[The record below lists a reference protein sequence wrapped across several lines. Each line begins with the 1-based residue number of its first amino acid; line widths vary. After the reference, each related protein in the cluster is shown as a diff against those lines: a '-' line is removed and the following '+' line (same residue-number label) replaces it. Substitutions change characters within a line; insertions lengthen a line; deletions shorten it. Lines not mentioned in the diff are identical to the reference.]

1 MDYQP
6 QPIDTSK
13 IELGPELVELTEY
26 LARNTHEVWARGR
39 IIEGWRYGPR
49 RDDANRLHP
58 GLVPYSELTE
68 GEKQFDR
75 DTALETLKVILAS
88 GYRIEPPAIIP
99 AGAAPAAEP
108 DARSLGLVQL
118 LDLWQSWARETRDG
132 RPRAPRAYAALGERA
147 LELGENLLA
156 YD

>member
-13 IELGPELVELTEY
+13 IVLGPELVELTEY

-39 IIEGWRYGPR
+39 ISEGWRYGPR

-88 GYRIEPPAIIP
+88 GYRIEPPAP
-99 AGAAPAAEP
+99 AVTDGAIHGDP
-108 DARSLGLVQL
+108 DAASIG
-118 LDLWQSWARETRDG
+118 
-132 RPRAPRAYAALGERA
+132 
-147 LELGENLLA
+147 
-156 YD
+156 